1 MSRKSRRAKTRRA
14 RRKNQLPLPLTPVG
28 QLVKNQQ
35 PVVGNVLMIAVEEEY
50 GYGYHA
56 ISFVGTKNYGTYQEQ
71 RDAAIIELE
80 KLFRYGCFPGLRYWF
95 FRDHT
100 TTMVRGL
107 EQFSSAPTSIKG
119 YEKLSLDMMC
129 ATAHVHG
136 PDDSYLVLPLVG
148 GSGRR
153 ISIDKARQR
162 ETEELHYFGE
172 MKCVDVE
179 GSFVDPSDSDYSDHQ
194 RPLALPYI
202 DP

>member
-1 MSRKSRRAKTRRA
+1 MSRDSRRAKTRRTEQRA

-35 PVVGNVLMIAVEEEY
+35 PVVGNVLMVAVEEEY

-56 ISFVGTKNYGTYQEQ
+56 ISFVGTKNSGTYQEQ

-95 FRDHT
+95 FHDHT

-107 EQFSSAPTSIKG
+107 EQFSTAPTSIKG
-119 YEKLSLDMMC
+119 YEKLSADMMC

-136 PDDSYLVLPLVG
+136 PDDSYLVLPLIG

-153 ISIDKARQR
+153 ISIDKARQ
-162 ETEELHYFGE
+162 EEAEELHALGQ
-172 MKCVDVE
+172 
-179 GSFVDPSDSDYSDHQ
+179 PS
-194 RPLALPYI
+194 YI
-202 DP
+202 DVYCTEDQVAPEPKLLSAP